1 MGAVA
6 VAVVAVYIAA
16 AAAAATAAAVV
27 NILKTPHEANLG
39 LENFEF
45 AYFS

>member
-6 VAVVAVYIAA
+6 VAVVAVYIA